1 MRNVQRPDPVPSP
14 PLATPAPRPRP
25 KVGEIKG
32 KPFKFPAAALAPL
45 AEGELKEWGL

>member
-1 MRNVQRPDPVPSP
+1 
-14 PLATPAPRPRP
+14 
-25 KVGEIKG
+25 VGEIKG